1 MKSWCIPH
9 ITPLFLKRM
18 ESILNLYAQG
28 YDEQRPMV
36 CFDEKSYQLLAHT
49 RRPRPMSPRKLRR
62 EDYEYKREGTRNL
75 FVFSEPKA
83 GQRHVLITK
92 RRTKQDFA
100 YAMRY
105 LVDVL
110 YPEAACIDVV
120 MDNLNTHHYHSLVEF
135 FGKVEADRIM
145 SRLCFHFTPP
155 HGSWLNMAEIE
166 ISVMMEQCLGRR
178 LSDEWT
184 LAQELIAWEQASN
197 DAQRQ
202 INWTF
207 TIDKAREV
215 FAKHYPADLTC

>member
-1 MKSWCIPH
+1 
-9 ITPLFLKRM
+9 M
-18 ESILNLYAQG
+18 EAILRLYAEA
-28 YDEQRPMV
+28 YDEHRPMV
-36 CFDEKSYQLLAHT
+36 CFDEKSYQLLAHKRT
-49 RRPRPMSPRKLRR
+49 PRPMQADKVRR
-62 EDYEYKREGTRNL
+62 EDYEYRRGGTRNL

-83 GQRHVLITK
+83 GQRHILITR

-105 LVDVL
+105 LVDEC
-110 YPEAACIDVV
+110 YPDATCIDVV

-184 LAQELIAWEQASN
+184 LAQELITWERESN
-197 DAQRQ
+197 AAQRK

-207 TIDKAREV
+207 TVDKAREV
-215 FAKHYPADLTC
+215 FTKHYPADLTC